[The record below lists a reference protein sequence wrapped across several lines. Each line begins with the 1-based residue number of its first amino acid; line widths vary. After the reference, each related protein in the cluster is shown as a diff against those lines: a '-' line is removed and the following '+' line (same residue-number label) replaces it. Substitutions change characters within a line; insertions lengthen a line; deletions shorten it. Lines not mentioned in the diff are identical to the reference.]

1 MHDSIP
7 RRIIQTAR
15 HRTLPIKQQAM
26 TASLKL
32 LHPDYDYCFFD
43 DADVDIFVKEEF
55 PQYRRLFES
64 YPSKIQRFDLFRY
77 LAVYRLGGFY
87 CDLDVVLA
95 RELTPLLPAGCVF
108 PFEGLTFSR
117 LLRRLGM
124 DWEIGNYAFGAA
136 PGHPF
141 LAAAIENCA
150 RAQDDPSWLP
160 PMLEGVP
167 PLSRAEHR
175 VLYTTGPGLL
185 SRTLAEHPE
194 FAASVTVLFPDD
206 VCDVRTWNG
215 FGDFGVHLMEGT
227 WRPGVGVLRRRV
239 AQKWE
244 ALVMDGII
252 RESRRIG
259 KTRRLTPS
267 TAS

>member
-1 MHDSIP
+1 
-7 RRIIQTAR
+7 
-15 HRTLPIKQQAM
+15 
-26 TASLKL
+26 
-32 LHPDYDYCFFD
+32 
-43 DADVDIFVKEEF
+43 
-55 PQYRRLFES
+55 
-64 YPSKIQRFDLFRY
+64 
-77 LAVYRLGGFY
+77 
-87 CDLDVVLA
+87 VLA
-95 RELTPLLPAGCVF
+95 RELTPLLPSGCVF

-150 RAQDDPSWLP
+150 RAQNDPSWLP
-160 PMLEGVP
+160 PMLDGVP

-185 SRTLAEHPE
+185 SRTLAENPA

-227 WRPGVGVLRRRV
+227 WRPGVGVLRRRL

-244 ALVMDGII
+244 ARVMDGII
-252 RESRRIG
+252 RDSRRIG